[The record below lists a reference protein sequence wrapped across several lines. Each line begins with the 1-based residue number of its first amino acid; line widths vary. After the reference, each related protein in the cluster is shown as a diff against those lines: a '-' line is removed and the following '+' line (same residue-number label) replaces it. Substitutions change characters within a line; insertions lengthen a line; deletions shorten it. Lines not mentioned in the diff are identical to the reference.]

1 MSEQDFR
8 EIFGENLSYFLELN
22 QISRADLARMLDVH
36 DSTVHSWIIG
46 EKNPRI
52 KNVDKIC
59 QIFGIKRS
67 DLMVEHKDNN
77 ENYYFS
83 KETRDIAEKI
93 SKDKELKLLFK
104 AAQDVPA
111 EDLKNIHNLLKSL
124 KRKENHEE

>member
-8 EIFGENLSYFLELN
+8 EIFGKNLSYFLELN

-104 AAQDVPA
+104 AEQDVPA

>member
-1 MSEQDFR
+1 
-8 EIFGENLSYFLELN
+8 
-22 QISRADLARMLDVH
+22 
-36 DSTVHSWIIG
+36 
-46 EKNPRI
+46 
-52 KNVDKIC
+52 
-59 QIFGIKRS
+59 
-67 DLMVEHKDNN
+67 MVEHKDNN

>member
-8 EIFGENLSYFLELN
+8 EIFGKNLSYFLELN

-111 EDLKNIHNLLKSL
+111 EDLKNIHNLLKLL

>member
-8 EIFGENLSYFLELN
+8 EIFGKNLSYFLELN

>member
-8 EIFGENLSYFLELN
+8 EIFGKNLSYFLELN

-104 AAQDVPA
+104 AVQDVPA

>member
-8 EIFGENLSYFLELN
+8 EIFGKNLSYFLELN

-77 ENYYFS
+77 ENYYF
-83 KETRDIAEKI
+83 
-93 SKDKELKLLFK
+93 
-104 AAQDVPA
+104 
-111 EDLKNIHNLLKSL
+111 L
-124 KRKENHEE
+124 KRLET